1 MGLFLLGCSRC
12 TFAGRSYLGGC
23 GVVFSSRS
31 LLRFL
36 RGGILFRSGAFVC
49 LRLGRIGS
57 GLIFAFAVGRFA
69 LRSTTS
75 LLTFLACFGAFV
87 FAVFSLGVAFCS
99 VFVLL
104 FTARFR
110 VFALGVFV
118 FSIFFLRLRRNFV
131 EKIQSSRHI
140 VISYLVRQMD
150 LDIVEATAVMD
161 DLEKSGLIQIQPS
174 GELEIKE
181 WGGIS

>member
-1 MGLFLLGCSRC
+1 MN
-12 TFAGRSYLGGC
+12 TTINIY
-23 GVVFSSRS
+23 
-31 LLRFL
+31 
-36 RGGILFRSGAFVC
+36 ILSENYS
-49 LRLGRIGS
+49 IW
-57 GLIFAFAVGRFA
+57 
-69 LRSTTS
+69 
-75 LLTFLACFGAFV
+75 
-87 FAVFSLGVAFCS
+87 
-99 VFVLL
+99 
-104 FTARFR
+104 
-110 VFALGVFV
+110 

-140 VISYLVRQMD
+140 VISYLVRQIV